1 MTFVRLRAPVQ
12 VALSRCAPLLAG
24 ALAVLGSWGSASAD
38 VPKPEDIAACNQQAH
53 EAVKAGSASPK
64 TAAPNTKDERRAAE
78 ARRGEAPADSP
89 GAAGR
94 SGDPQLEGMDA
105 EGAKDPVFQA
115 AYRSCMRK
123 SGF

>member
-1 MTFVRLRAPVQ
+1 MTFVRLCAPVPVVVPLV
-12 VALSRCAPLLAG
+12 VAVF
-24 ALAVLGSWGSASAD
+24 AVLGSWGSASAD
-38 VPKPEDIAACNQQAH
+38 VPKPEDITACNQQAH

-78 ARRGEAPADSP
+78 ARRGDAPAAP
-89 GAAGR
+89 QGAPAR
-94 SGDPQLEGMDA
+94 SEDPQLEGMDA
-105 EGAKDPVFQA
+105 EGAKDPVYQA